1 LLNQGSLIT
10 TQKPSSQCLQ
20 YQFNIFLVQ
29 GGKQMKKIGVLG
41 TGTMGAGI
49 IQVLAQNGYE
59 VVLRARRQESVDKGL
74 ATVTKNLDKLV
85 AKEKITADDKL
96 AVLSRIHGSTDISIV
111 ADADLIIEAATE
123 DMVAKK
129 ALFAELDALCKPDTI
144 IATNTSSLSI
154 TEIAT
159 ATGRADKIIGMHFFN
174 PVPAMKLVEIIKGL
188 ATSDETKNTILAL
201 TQSLGKTPVEVA
213 EAPGFVVNRIL
224 IPMINEAIGI
234 LADGVADAEGIDN
247 AMKLGANH
255 PMGPLALGDL
265 VGLDVCLAI
274 MDVLYAEFG
283 DPKYRA
289 HPLLRKMVRGNKL
302 GMKTGIGFY
311 DYSK

>member
-1 LLNQGSLIT
+1 
-10 TQKPSSQCLQ
+10 
-20 YQFNIFLVQ
+20 
-29 GGKQMKKIGVLG
+29 MMKIGVLG

-59 VVLRARRQESVDKGL
+59 VYMRARRQTSVDGGL
-74 ATVTKNLDKLV
+74 AKIEKNLSKMV
-85 AKEKITADDKL
+85 AKEKITEDQKTEIM
-96 AVLSRIHGSTDISIV
+96 SRIHGSTDIEV
-111 ADADLIIEAATE
+111 VKDVDLVIEAALE
-123 DMVAKK
+123 EMESKK
-129 ALFAELDALCKPDTI
+129 ALLAQLDELVRDDVI

-154 TEIAT
+154 TELASAT
-159 ATGRADKIIGMHFFN
+159 KRPDKIIGMHFFN
-174 PVPAMKLVEIIKGL
+174 PVPVMKLVEIIKGL
-188 ATSDETKNTILAL
+188 ATSEETKETILEL
-201 TQSLGKTPVEVA
+201 TKALGKTPVEVE

-265 VGLDVCLAI
+265 IGLDVCLAI
-274 MDVLYAEFG
+274 MDVLYEEFG

-289 HPLLRKMVRGNKL
+289 HPLLKKMVRAGKL
-302 GMKTGIGFY
+302 GMKSGEGFFKY
-311 DYSK
+311 N